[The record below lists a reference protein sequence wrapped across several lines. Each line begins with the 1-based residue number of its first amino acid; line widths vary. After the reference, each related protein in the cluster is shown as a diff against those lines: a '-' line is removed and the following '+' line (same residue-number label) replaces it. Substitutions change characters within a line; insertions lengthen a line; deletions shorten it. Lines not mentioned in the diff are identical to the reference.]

1 MKLTKTDERSNDRLM
16 VDAIMVTNDLML
28 SSVLMELVDDINE
41 LVPDEDWSTAKE
53 LFPLARVAR
62 TVEKKLQRKLK
73 VADLEAIFNLWAKC
87 IESADYTPHIDLDC
101 YYITFVAVFEST
113 KVPHDEG
120 GWEQAFMLAMDERT
134 APGFSAL
141 PRSNEDLRTL
151 ASLCF
156 HLQQVALHNGERGNS
171 FPLSVRKANEV
182 LPHLSIQT
190 ISNKMRYLQAYG
202 IIKEVKKGTL
212 EGRRAS
218 YFKYTGKEE

>member
-1 MKLTKTDERSNDRLM
+1 MKLTKTDECSIEHSIHGIRDE
-16 VDAIMVTNDLML
+16 ML
-28 SSVLMELVDDINE
+28 RCVLLRLVDDILE
-41 LVPDEDWSTAKE
+41 VVPFKPQTAKGS
-53 LFPLARVAR
+53 LFPLARIAK
-62 TVEKKLQRKLK
+62 TVERDIYRRLTPD
-73 VADLEAIFNLWAKC
+73 DLVLIFDLWCKISAEEIS
-87 IESADYTPHIDLDC
+87 IEEDELEDLFID
-101 YYITFVAVFEST
+101 FVPIFEST

-156 HLQQVALHNGERGNS
+156 HLQQVALHNGQRRNS

-202 IIKEVKKGTL
+202 IIKEVKKGTI

-218 YFKYTGKEE
+218 YYRYTGEDKE